1 MSTTQKDKPLRKPE
15 WLKKKLPSKG
25 SMDSMQNMV
34 RHLRLHTVCE
44 EANCP
49 NVGECFGNKTATFMI
64 LGETCT
70 RGCRFCAVGK
80 GQALPPDPQEPQHLA
95 EAVKELGLKH
105 AVITSVTR
113 DDLPDGGAAHFAKTI
128 EVVGKLNPNT
138 TIEVLIPDFQGDEE
152 ALKTVLQA
160 KPDILNHNIET
171 VPSLYEKV
179 RPGADFERSLLLLKR
194 VKEHGS
200 DIFSKTGIMVGLG
213 ETAPEMTQV
222 MKRLVDIKCD
232 IFTIGQYL
240 QPSGEHLPVEE
251 YVTPEQ
257 FEAYGQEGLS
267 LGLAYVESG
276 PFIRS
281 SYNAARALDAV
292 KSKGW
297 RMTNEKKQ

>member
-1 MSTTQKDKPLRKPE
+1 MSTTQNNKPLRKPE
-15 WLKKKLPSKG
+15 WLRKKLPSKG

-34 RHLRLHTVCE
+34 KHLHLHTVCE
-44 EANCP
+44 EAHCP

-80 GQALPPDPQEPQHLA
+80 GQVLPPDLQEPQHLA

-113 DDLPDGGAAHFAKTI
+113 DDLPDGGAAHFARTI
-128 EVVGKLNPNT
+128 EAVRKLNPDT
-138 TIEVLIPDFQGDEE
+138 TIEVLIPDFQGDEQ
-152 ALKTVLQA
+152 ALITVLKA
-160 KPDILNHNIET
+160 KPEILNHNIET

-179 RPGADFERSLLLLKR
+179 RPGADFERSLLLLRR
-194 VKEHGS
+194 VKEYGS
-200 DIFSKTGIMVGLG
+200 DILSKTGIMVGLG
-213 ETAPEMTQV
+213 ESPNEMTTV
-222 MKRLVDIKCD
+222 MERLVELKCD

-240 QPSGEHLPVEE
+240 QPSAEHLPVEE
-251 YVTPEQ
+251 FVTPEQ
-257 FEAYGQEGLS
+257 FEAYRQEGLS
-267 LGLAYVESG
+267 LGLAFVESG

-292 KSKGW
+292 RGKERGL
-297 RMTNEKKQ
+297 TDDE

>member
-1 MSTTQKDKPLRKPE
+1 MPN
-15 WLKKKLPSKG
+15 KKSL
-25 SMDSMQNMV
+25 DSMQEMV

-80 GQALPPDPQEPQHLA
+80 GAVLPPDPEEPRHLA

-113 DDLPDGGAAHFAKTI
+113 DDLPDGGAAHFAAAI
-128 EVVGKLNPNT
+128 EEVRRLNPHT
-138 TIEVLIPDFQGDEE
+138 TIEVLIPDLQGDEK
-152 ALKTVLQA
+152 ALQVVLDA
-160 KPDILNHNIET
+160 KPEILNHNIET
-171 VPSLYEKV
+171 VPSLYAKV
-179 RPGADFERSLLLLKR
+179 RPEASFDRSVELLRR
-194 VKEHGS
+194 VKAYNPA
-200 DIFSKTGIMVGLG
+200 ILSKTGIMVGLG
-213 ETAPEMTQV
+213 ETPAEMTTV
-222 MKRLVDIKCD
+222 MERLVAVGCD

-240 QPSGEHLPVEE
+240 QPSKEHLPVEA

-257 FEAYGQEGLS
+257 FEAYKEEGLA
-267 LGLAYVESG
+267 LGLAFVESG

-281 SYNAARALDAV
+281 SYNAVRALDAV
-292 KSKGW
+292 RQKTSQLK
-297 RMTNEKKQ
+297 